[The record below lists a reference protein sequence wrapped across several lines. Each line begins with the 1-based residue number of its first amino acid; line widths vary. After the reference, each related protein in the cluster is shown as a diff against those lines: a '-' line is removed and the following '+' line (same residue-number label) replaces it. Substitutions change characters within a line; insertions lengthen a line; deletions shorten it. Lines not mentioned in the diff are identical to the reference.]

1 MLENLLKLVKENA
14 GDAII
19 NNPAVPNQQND
30 AVIETT
36 TSSIFETLKTQ
47 LSANNITDFV
57 NLFKNNSSLTGNES
71 LLKNVNADVVKNLM
85 TKIGI
90 ENAAATGIASS
101 LIPTVLNKLVN
112 KTNDPNDSSFDIK
125 DIVTSLG
132 ANNST
137 FTGIVDMLDGQKN
150 GTTDIGGI
158 FNTVKGMFG
167 K

>member
-1 MLENLLKLVKENA
+1 MLENLLKLVKDNA
-14 GDAII
+14 DDAII

-30 AVIETT
+30 AAIETT

-47 LSANNITDFV
+47 VSANNITDIV
-57 NLFKNNSSLTGNES
+57 NLFKNNGSGSNGN
-71 LLKNVNADVVKNLM
+71 LLSNVNADAVKNLM
-85 TKIGI
+85 AKLGI
-90 ENAAATGIASS
+90 DNAAATGIASS

-112 KTNDPNDSSFDIK
+112 KTNDPNDSSFDLK
-125 DIVTSLG
+125 DIVSSLG
-132 ANNST
+132 GNNNT
-137 FTGIVDMLDGQKN
+137 FTGIIDMLDGQKN